1 MYTEFLNKLDEAQ
14 MVLVGIGKEMEED
27 FSGMEKDPFYS
38 SLLSGMQEEE
48 QERLLPYLKLH
59 YRTRQGNLRLQEAY
73 GRLAELLAG
82 KNYFVV
88 TLCTDDYIY
97 GAGLDEGRIVAPC
110 GGYRAMQCVRT
121 NEAGELCCHA
131 ASQPLVTDQS
141 LWESVLEGLDRAWL
155 ERSSKS
161 GGAGSPSPKE
171 EEDHSGPLST
181 GNFPKKPSPWEYP
194 RCAECGS
201 PLSFNQ
207 MGVPGYREDGYLPQ
221 WERYTK
227 WLQGTLNR
235 KLCVLEL
242 GAGMEYPSVIRFPF
256 EKVAF
261 FNQKAYLFRVHS
273 RLYQLTEELKG
284 RGRAVKE
291 APASFLAECGRERA
305 KLADWPEQAGQW
317 RAPKQLRQPAETGW
331 TAEAEQRGEAK
342 TAASRR
348 DGQ

>member
-1 MYTEFLNKLDEAQ
+1 MYTEFLDKLDEAQ
-14 MVLVGIGKEMEED
+14 MVLAGIGKEMEED
-27 FSGMEKDPFYS
+27 FSGMEKDSFYQAAIKEA
-38 SLLSGMQEEE
+38 GDEELDA
-48 QERLLPYLKLH
+48 LLPYLRLH
-59 YRTRQGNLRLQEAY
+59 YIKRHGNPRLQEAY

-110 GGYRAMQCVRT
+110 GGYRAMQCSRVDET
-121 NEAGELCCHA
+121 GEPSCQA
-131 ASQPLVTDQS
+131 ASGPLATDPC
-141 LWESVLEGLDRAWL
+141 LWESVLEELDRAYAEWKDGIHGDSPHL
-155 ERSSKS
+155 REASEQLTGDTFHGNPFPGKKFPGNSFPGGLS
-161 GGAGSPSPKE
+161 GLK
-171 EEDHSGPLST
+171 
-181 GNFPKKPSPWEYP
+181 YP
-194 RCAECGS
+194 VCGECGK

-207 MGVPGYREDGYLPQ
+207 MGVPGYREEGYLPQ

-235 KLCVLEL
+235 KLCLLEL

-261 FNQKAYLFRVHS
+261 FNQKAHLFRVHS

-284 RGRAVKE
+284 KGTAVKE
-291 APASFLAECGRERA
+291 DPVSFLEKCG
-305 KLADWPEQAGQW
+305 
-317 RAPKQLRQPAETGW
+317 
-331 TAEAEQRGEAK
+331 
-342 TAASRR
+342 R